1 MEQQL
6 VIYETSTGRCP
17 FSEWIEGLN
26 DRKARAIIRARLNRV
41 HLGNFGD
48 CKGIGDGVFELRIP
62 FGPGYRV
69 YFGRDGDRLV
79 ILLCGGDRGS
89 QARDIRYAKRLWEDY
104 TNATQKL

>member
-1 MEQQL
+1 MDQQL

-41 HLGNFGD
+41 QLGNFGD

-79 ILLCGGDRGS
+79 TLLCGGDKGS
-89 QARDIRYAKRLWEDY
+89 QDRDIRYAKRLWEDY